1 MYCEKE
7 FFRVDVRLPS
17 VVQTPRRK
25 AKMKNGE
32 NTTTPCKTTVRNK
45 YRETKQQQ
53 IDVNTKPNKESFSR
67 LALVQLWGR
76 GKILQNFFPSP

>member
-32 NTTTPCKTTVRNK
+32 NTSNINKRIKTRKGLLKTANTCDIIK
-45 YRETKQQQ
+45 LNDWISLDIKIRE
-53 IDVNTKPNKESFSR
+53 
-67 LALVQLWGR
+67 
-76 GKILQNFFPSP
+76 

>member
-7 FFRVDVRLPS
+7 FFRVDVSLPS

-32 NTTTPCKTTVRNK
+32 NLPNINK
-45 YRETKQQQ
+45 KYIEGMNELFQMNIEKYLNLCYNP
-53 IDVNTKPNKESFSR
+53 IENK
-67 LALVQLWGR
+67 
-76 GKILQNFFPSP
+76 

>member
-25 AKMKNGE
+25 TKMKNGE
-32 NTTTPCKTTVRNK
+32 NTPNTNKRIKTRKGLLKTAKPCDIIK
-45 YRETKQQQ
+45 
-53 IDVNTKPNKESFSR
+53 
-67 LALVQLWGR
+67 
-76 GKILQNFFPSP
+76 

>member
-25 AKMKNGE
+25 AKMKKGE
-32 NTTTPCKTTVRNK
+32 NLPNINK
-45 YRETKQQQ
+45 KYIEGMNELFQMNIEKYLNLCYNP
-53 IDVNTKPNKESFSR
+53 IENK
-67 LALVQLWGR
+67 
-76 GKILQNFFPSP
+76 